1 MCAPL
6 MRILRLLAVPLLAAA
21 PVFAQ
26 TEGGTI
32 SLGVGQQK
40 VIQVSNVARVAIGEP
55 DVADVKQVGGG
66 NELLITGVGEGRTSL
81 LVWRTNDS
89 RLSYA
94 IVVRK
99 QDPNERQEEES
110 ILETYM
116 SALGML

>member
-1 MCAPL
+1 AL
-6 MRILRLLAVPLLAAA
+6 LLASTNA
-21 PVFAQ
+21 FAQ
-26 TEGGTI
+26 AEGGTI

-40 VIQVSNVARVAIGEP
+40 VIQVANVARVAIGEP

-89 RLSYA
+89 RLSYV

-99 QDPNERQEEES
+99 QDPKGVVSEGCALLGDRAGMRLRVACDRVWLER
-110 ILETYM
+110 ET
-116 SALGML
+116 